1 MQIVA
6 NMIEAHVFAPSD
18 AGVETLLLK
27 RAPDRAYPNVW
38 QMVTGHV
45 EEGETAWRT
54 ALREIEE
61 ETGLTPR
68 EFFVAPTTNAF
79 YDPKRDALSII
90 PVFLA
95 VVDRDSTP
103 RLSDEHSEMRWFTP
117 ERAAPLLAWK
127 GQRDALAVCAEYLTN
142 ERSFLEFVGLP
153 TTA

>member
-1 MQIVA
+1 MEIIA

-18 AGVETLLLK
+18 GGVETLLLK
-27 RAPDRAYPNVW
+27 RAPGRAYPNVW

-95 VVDRDSTP
+95 VVDRDAEP
-103 RLSDEHSEMRWFTP
+103 RLSDEHSEMKWFSP
-117 ERAAPLLAWK
+117 KRAAPLLAWK
-127 GQRDALAVCAEYLTN
+127 GQRDALAVCAEYLAS
-142 ERSFLEFVGLP
+142 ERSFLKFVELP